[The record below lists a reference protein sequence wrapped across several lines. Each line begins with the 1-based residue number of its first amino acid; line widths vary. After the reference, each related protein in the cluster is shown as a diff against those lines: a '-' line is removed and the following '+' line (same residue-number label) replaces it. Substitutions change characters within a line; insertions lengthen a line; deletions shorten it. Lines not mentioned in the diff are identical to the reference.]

1 MQRKDETMKKA
12 WCIDCGS
19 VTLTVVLLLCLPFSA
34 SADLL
39 LGPEELVQANSININ
54 VSGYSVPSF
63 VFWDGDTLMDLV
75 VGEGGGGIAEAKV
88 RVYLNV
94 GTAQNPTFIDYFY
107 AQSEGSD
114 LISPGSG

>member
-1 MQRKDETMKKA
+1 MKNA
-12 WCIDCGS
+12 WCIDYRS
-19 VTLTVVLLLCLPFSA
+19 AALTVVFLLCLPLSA

-39 LGPEELVQANSININ
+39 LGPEELVQANSINID
-54 VSGYSVPSF
+54 VPGYSVPSF

-75 VGEGGGGIAEAKV
+75 VGEGGGGVTEGKV

-94 GTAQNPTFIDYFY
+94 GTAQNPTFTDYFY
-107 AQSEGSD
+107 VQSEGSD